1 MVSFV
6 CFLCPG
12 MFNALGGL
20 GGGGQVDPTTADN
33 TNVILYSVFAFFGF
47 FAGSACNRLGIKVTI
62 TFGGFGYFLYAAS
75 FLSYN
80 INQSKGF
87 VYFAGALLGF
97 CAALLWTAQGA
108 IMTSYPLEKQK
119 GRFIARFW
127 VIFNTGAVIG
137 SLVPLGE
144 NIHKA
149 SNSNVSNGTY
159 IGFMVLMFI
168 GFSLTIF
175 LVDSSKVIRKD
186 GSKVIVMKHPTWL
199 SEFKGL
205 WETIYT
211 YPWIILLFPMFFSS
225 NWFYTYQQNSVN
237 AARFDTRTRALNGL
251 LYWLMQLVGATFFGY
266 SLDYLPFRRAMKAR
280 IAWVALFA
288 LTMAIWGGGYAYQR
302 QYTRAEQ
309 SAPDVVKADW
319 SSSGYIGPMFLYMFY
334 GFFDA
339 CWQTCVYWY
348 MVSLHHTNIAKLA
361 NTEQGAMTNNSRK
374 LANFVGFYKG
384 IQSAGAAVAFSVDA
398 HKTPYMAEFA
408 SCWGLVAGSM
418 VCALPVIWL
427 TIKDTVTIEEDVKFS
442 DETVEEVRG
451 ASVSGFA
458 GDEKHVA

>member
-1 MVSFV
+1 MLYLAKLCRIYRTRKIGPLRLPWYASPEAQLLMVAFV

-20 GGGGQVDPTTADN
+20 GGGDQVDPATADN
-33 TNVILYSVFAFFGF
+33 TNVILYSIFAFFGF

-80 INQSKGF
+80 INQNKGF

-97 CAALLWTAQGA
+97 CAALLWTAQGT

-137 SLVPLGE
+137 GLVPLGE
-144 NIHKA
+144 NINKT

-159 IGFMVLMFI
+159 IGFMVLMFV

-186 GSKVIVMKHPTWL
+186 GSKVIIMKNPTWI

-205 WETIYT
+205 WETIIS

-266 SLDYLPFRRAMKAR
+266 GLDYLPFRRATKAR
-280 IAWVALFA
+280 VAWAVLFTF
-288 LTMAIWGGGYAYQR
+288 TMAIWGGGYAYQR

-309 SAPDVVKADW
+309 SAPGVVKMDW
-319 SSSGYIGPMFLYMFY
+319 RDSGYVGPMFLYMFY
-334 GFFDA
+334 GFLDA
-339 CWQTCVYWY
+339 CWQSCVYWY
-348 MVSLHHTNIAKLA
+348 MVSTTLHVVTTA
-361 NTEQGAMTNNSRK
+361 
-374 LANFVGFYKG
+374 
-384 IQSAGAAVAFSVDA
+384 D
-398 HKTPYMAEFA
+398 
-408 SCWGLVAGSM
+408 SM
-418 VCALPVIWL
+418 
-427 TIKDTVTIEEDVKFS
+427 
-442 DETVEEVRG
+442 
-451 ASVSGFA
+451 
-458 GDEKHVA
+458 